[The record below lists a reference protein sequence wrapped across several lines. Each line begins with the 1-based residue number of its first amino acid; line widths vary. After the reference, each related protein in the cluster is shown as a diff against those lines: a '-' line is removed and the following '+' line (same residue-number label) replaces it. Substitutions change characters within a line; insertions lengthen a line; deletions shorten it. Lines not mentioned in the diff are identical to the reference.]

1 MSVERRSNSMTAFKK
16 SALAACVG
24 VLGLAVVPATRADVW
39 NKKTI
44 LTVNESIQLPNKV
57 LEPGKYVMK
66 LMDSPSNRHIVQ
78 VFNEDESQLITTV
91 LALPN
96 YRLQPTGETRF
107 TFWET
112 VSGEPKPLRSW
123 FYPGDNFGQ
132 EFAYPKNKATMIARA
147 SGENVPTTYST
158 SESDL
163 ATARVGAVNPEGVE
177 GELDKETYT
186 KPAEVAESQTPTEA
200 APQPQTEAATQP
212 QTQAQVETP
221 RQTPEAQVQTEMPR
235 QTAQARQTEM
245 PQQTAQTDS
254 EASRQAQ
261 TDTTS
266 DRLPDTASPL
276 PLIGLAGLLS
286 ISAGAAVRALA
297 RR

>member
-1 MSVERRSNSMTAFKK
+1 MSFERRFEYMNALKK

-24 VLGLAVVPATRADVW
+24 VLGLAVLPNARADVW

-44 LTVNESIQLPNKV
+44 LTVNEPIQVPGKV

-78 VFNEDESQLITTV
+78 VFNEDESQLLTTV

-96 YRLQPTGETRF
+96 YRLQPTGETKF

-132 EFAYPKNKATMIARA
+132 EFAYPKDKATMIAKSA
-147 SGENVPTTYST
+147 GESVPTTYST

-163 ATARVGAVNPEGVE
+163 ASAKVGAIDEQGVE
-177 GELDKETYT
+177 GELDRETYT
-186 KPAEVAESQTPTEA
+186 P
-200 APQPQTEAATQP
+200 PQT
-212 QTQAQVETP
+212 QTQAQTTPPEPQTQPEPAQQET
-221 RQTPEAQVQTEMPR
+221 T
-235 QTAQARQTEM
+235 TAQAT
-245 PQQTAQTDS
+245 PQEEPLPARTPVNEADRMAQEPQS
-254 EASRQAQ
+254 
-261 TDTTS
+261 
-266 DRLPDTASPL
+266 LPETASPL

-286 ISAGAAVRALA
+286 IGAGLAVRAIS
-297 RR
+297 RQ